1 MLDEL
6 ETVHSS
12 TELEIMDMYHNIEK
26 AVEQIEDGCKFTERV
41 LKNGNMV
48 EVLLMKKNIRQ
59 QLLML
64 LNNIPR
70 PDVNV
75 KIEFVTDSDRFR
87 RSIKEVFGHFKKS
100 EEYQEKVGLCPE
112 WQKLSLSV
120 DIHWLFQ
127 LLEVFYVL
135 LWR

>member
-1 MLDEL
+1 MLEQL

-12 TELEIMDMYHNIEK
+12 TELEIMDLYHNIEK

-59 QLLML
+59 QLLTL

-70 PDVNV
+70 PEVNV
-75 KIEFVTDSDRFR
+75 KIEFVTDSDHFR
-87 RSIKEVFGHFKKS
+87 RSVKEAFGHFKKS
-100 EEYQEKVGLCPE
+100 EPDQLKVGLGC
-112 WQKLSLSV
+112 
-120 DIHWLFQ
+120 
-127 LLEVFYVL
+127 
-135 LWR
+135 